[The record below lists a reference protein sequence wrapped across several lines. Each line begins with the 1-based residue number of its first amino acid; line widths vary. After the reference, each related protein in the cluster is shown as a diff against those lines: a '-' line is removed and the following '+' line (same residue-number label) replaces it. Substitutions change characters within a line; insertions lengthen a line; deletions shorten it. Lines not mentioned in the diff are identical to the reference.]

1 MKRIP
6 TALLAVILS
15 TAGPAGAVS
24 TGATAEAFV
33 SGTTVKQEKT
43 GGAAGAQ
50 ASAAQVIPSPL
61 GDVFVSSQA
70 SSLPGTLG
78 ASAVA
83 RTNGAPGGF
92 QGQASATWSDAF
104 VILADGHDA
113 SATGTFDG
121 SVRVSGE
128 LLASFAGR
136 VYADSQVYA
145 TVDLFP
151 GTGYNG
157 GRTVVTGSARNLA
170 GYDITGGRTGTEGFT
185 LSFEN
190 VPFTFNRPIS
200 VSLSL
205 TVSASVNAIDAGVT
219 GRADANYGHTLVW
232 SGLSN
237 VRGPAGAPLAA
248 YSALSADSGYNF
260 APVPEPGSWVL
271 MVCGGLVMALRS
283 RARLRR

>member
-1 MKRIP
+1 MNRIT
-6 TALLAVILS
+6 TALLAGILS
-15 TAGPAGAVS
+15 VAGPAGAVS

-43 GGAAGAQ
+43 GAAAGAQ

-61 GDVFVSSQA
+61 GHVFVSSQA

-92 QGQASATWSDAF
+92 QGQAWATWTDAF
-104 VILADGHDA
+104 VILAAGHDA
-113 SATGTFDG
+113 SATGTFGG
-121 SVRVSGE
+121 SVQVTGE

-145 TVDLFP
+145 TLDLFP
-151 GTGYNG
+151 DTGYNG
-157 GRTVVTGSARNLA
+157 GRTVITGSARNLA
-170 GYDITGGRTGTEGFT
+170 GYDIAGGRTGTEGFT
-185 LSFEN
+185 LTFEK

-205 TVSASVNAIDAGVT
+205 MVSASLNAIDAGVT
-219 GRADANYGHTLVW
+219 GRAEANYGHTLVW
-232 SGLSN
+232 SGLSD
-237 VRGPAGAPLAA
+237 VQGPAGAPLAS
-248 YSALSADSGYNF
+248 YSALSPSSGYNF
-260 APVPEPGSWVL
+260 APVPEPGSLVL
-271 MVCGGLVMALRS
+271 LVCGGLVVALRS